1 MVFKMAVPSAP
12 VRKWSHVDSFVAMDF
27 SCTESC
33 NTEIQMFTSCG
44 KVDIHTISVLKNWEE
59 LVCYANRA
67 TRFSVS

>member
-12 VRKWSHVDSFVAMDF
+12 VRKWFHVDSFVAMDF